1 LKKWYYFHS
10 NSVHFHRKEN
20 GMDRRQFTAA
30 AIPALLLTTL
40 KSGAAQ
46 ETAPRVVDT
55 TEGRPPADAIVLFDG
70 KSLSEWSQPDGK
82 PASWLVKDG
91 AMTITKGG
99 IMTRREFG
107 SMQLHI
113 EFQSPAPPKGK
124 GQDRGNSGVYL
135 QGIYELQVLDSFQN
149 ETYTNGMAAAVYL
162 QYPPLVN
169 AARPAGEW
177 QAYDIIFH
185 APIFDSKQAVLRPAT
200 LTVLWNGVLVQDHV
214 EIKPT
219 PGGVRNT
226 EAPKGPIFLQ
236 DHNHP
241 VKFRNIW
248 VRELD

>member
-1 LKKWYYFHS
+1 M
-10 NSVHFHRKEN
+10 N
-20 GMDRRQFTAA
+20 RRQFTAA
-30 AIPALLLTTL
+30 AASLLLPATVIPGT
-40 KSGAAQ
+40 AQ
-46 ETAPRVVDT
+46 EKQPRMVDT
-55 TEGRPPADAIVLFDG
+55 PEGKPPADAIVLFDG
-70 KSLSEWSQPDGK
+70 KDLSEWVQTDGK
-82 PASWLVKDG
+82 PAAWEVKNG

-99 IMTRREFG
+99 IMTRGEFG

-113 EFQSPAPPKGK
+113 EFQAPNPPKGK

-135 QGIYELQVLDSFQN
+135 QGIYELQVLDSYEN

-162 QYPPLVN
+162 QHVPLVN
-169 AARPAGEW
+169 AARRPGVW
-177 QAYDIIFH
+177 QTYDIIFH
-185 APIFDSKQAVLRPAT
+185 APLFDSRRTVLRPAT

-214 EIKPT
+214 EIKAT
-219 PGGVRNT
+219 PGGVRNA